1 MFEAFGKN
9 QFISMS
15 GLETITQQPK
25 NFLQQLVKKY
35 CNYNNAVKT
44 THLTKIQTYIL
55 SS

>member
-1 MFEAFGKN
+1 
-9 QFISMS
+9 MS